1 MVCRDT
7 WGNMRAAGLREW
19 LEVKDPGLV
28 AVKRA
33 GRVTLAACLAF
44 YFSLYVLND
53 SQMATFASFGCIAF
67 GAFSEVTGEPWQRT
81 KTYAVGL
88 LAAIILVTLG
98 TALAVNTW
106 AAVTGM
112 FVVGFAIAYAGVGG
126 PRVVGVANGL
136 QLLYI
141 LPSFPPYLPEAL
153 GSRLTGLILA
163 VVLLA
168 IADRVL
174 WPPPVPTPFRSRLAE
189 AIRGVRDRLVLLLE
203 ALGDRQPSAQSAPA
217 ESDGEISLRL
227 SQIPPLER
235 PTGPGRRDRAAIQ
248 AATLLRGAETRVVAL
263 AELAHQYRPELHD
276 ERATLLSVTT
286 RSLSESAEALAG
298 PSDDHRYRQGRDPD
312 PAPVEDALAQYVRRR
327 EALAGSVDVDH
338 ELPTRLR
345 FAVAAEEL
353 AVWTRDLAEA
363 TRIMQG
369 ERVREPKA
377 RSTAEPFWY
386 VDRSTPSLWFRRF
399 RGHFTP
405 RSIFFQNAIRL
416 AIGLAAARLI
426 AGVLDL
432 SHGFWMLLATLT
444 LMRTSVATTRAAVVP
459 AFLGTVAGGLV
470 AAVILALA
478 GGDSIVYEVAFPFV
492 MLIALV
498 AGPLGGVVAGQAM
511 FTLLV
516 AMLFAQMAPVSWRLA
531 EVRVFDVVLG
541 GLLGAVVGLL
551 VWPRGAQGE
560 MRRATKATLDAAAN
574 DLESTVG
581 SLVHRAVASSD
592 RQDAAG
598 VAVHLLMLTDSTY
611 AQYRSELRRAP
622 DPVDWLAVLGLI
634 HEVVRGG
641 QALRR
646 THGAPG
652 PLPWPGVAAELEG
665 LGSGTADQ
673 LRAIGGLLTTK
684 VRGNQADPES
694 AEISADSWLATSDG
708 RAVTRRQNDPAAA
721 VRVLDLWGWLTGV
734 AFDSRR
740 VADGAR
746 RAIESR

>member
-1 MVCRDT
+1 
-7 WGNMRAAGLREW
+7 
-19 LEVKDPGLV
+19 
-28 AVKRA
+28 
-33 GRVTLAACLAF
+33 
-44 YFSLYVLND
+44 
-53 SQMATFASFGCIAF
+53 
-67 GAFSEVTGEPWQRT
+67 
-81 KTYAVGL
+81 
-88 LAAIILVTLG
+88 
-98 TALAVNTW
+98 
-106 AAVTGM
+106 
-112 FVVGFAIAYAGVGG
+112 
-126 PRVVGVANGL
+126 
-136 QLLYI
+136 
-141 LPSFPPYLPEAL
+141 
-153 GSRLTGLILA
+153 
-163 VVLLA
+163 
-168 IADRVL
+168 
-174 WPPPVPTPFRSRLAE
+174 
-189 AIRGVRDRLVLLLE
+189 
-203 ALGDRQPSAQSAPA
+203 
-217 ESDGEISLRL
+217 
-227 SQIPPLER
+227 
-235 PTGPGRRDRAAIQ
+235 
-248 AATLLRGAETRVVAL
+248 
-263 AELAHQYRPELHD
+263 
-276 ERATLLSVTT
+276 
-286 RSLSESAEALAG
+286 
-298 PSDDHRYRQGRDPD
+298 
-312 PAPVEDALAQYVRRR
+312 
-327 EALAGSVDVDH
+327 
-338 ELPTRLR
+338 
-345 FAVAAEEL
+345 
-353 AVWTRDLAEA
+353 
-363 TRIMQG
+363 
-369 ERVREPKA
+369 
-377 RSTAEPFWY
+377 
-386 VDRSTPSLWFRRF
+386 
-399 RGHFTP
+399 
-405 RSIFFQNAIRL
+405 L

-592 RQDAAG
+592 RQDAVG

-611 AQYRSELRRAP
+611 AQYRSELRSAP
-622 DPVDWLAVLGLI
+622 DPVDWLAVLGLV

-673 LRAIGGLLTTK
+673 LRAIGGLLSTK
-684 VRGNQADPES
+684 SRGHQANPES
-694 AEISADSWLATSDG
+694 AEVSTDSWLATSDG
-708 RAVTRRQNDPAAA
+708 RAVTRRQIDPAAA

-734 AFDSRR
+734 AFDGRR
-740 VADGAR
+740 VAKSLR
-746 RAIESR
+746 RASESR

>member
-1 MVCRDT
+1 M
-7 WGNMRAAGLREW
+7 ALAGDLRKW
-19 LEVKDPGLV
+19 LEDKDPSLV

-33 GRVTLAACLAF
+33 VRVTLAACVAF
-44 YFSLYVLND
+44 YFSLYVLDNT
-53 SQMATFASFGCIAF
+53 QMATFASFGCIAF

-88 LAAIILVTLG
+88 IAGIVVVTLG
-98 TALAVNTW
+98 TALAVTTW
-106 AAVTGM
+106 AAVAGM

-126 PRVVGVANGL
+126 PRVAGVANGL

-153 GSRLTGLILA
+153 GSRLIGLILA

-174 WPPPVPTPFRSRLAE
+174 WPPPVPTSCRHRLAE
-189 AIRGVRDRLVLLLE
+189 AIRAVRDRLVSLLE
-203 ALGDRQPSAQSAPA
+203 SAGDRQASAQF
-217 ESDGEISLRL
+217 DGGISLRL
-227 SQIPPLER
+227 SRIPPLQR
-235 PTGPGRRDRAAIQ
+235 PTGPGRRDRAAMH
-248 AATLLRGAETRVVAL
+248 AATLLRGVEGRVTAL
-263 AELAHQYRPELHD
+263 AQLAEQHRPAVAHGEG
-276 ERATLLSVTT
+276 ATLLDATV
-286 RSLSESAEALAG
+286 RSLGESAEVLAR
-298 PSDDHRYRQGRDPD
+298 PLDDHDDRRSPGPD
-312 PAPVEDALAQYVRRR
+312 PAPVEDALTHYVQRR
-327 EALAGSVDVDH
+327 EARAASVEVDH
-338 ELPTRLR
+338 DLPTRLR
-345 FAVAAEEL
+345 SAVVIEEL

-369 ERVREPKA
+369 EHVPEPRA
-377 RSTAEPFWY
+377 RSMAEPFWY
-386 VDRSTPSLWFRRF
+386 ANSSTLSLWFARF

-405 RSIFFQNAIRL
+405 RSVFFQNAIRL
-416 AIGLAAARLI
+416 AIGLALARLV

-444 LMRTSVATTRAAVVP
+444 LMRTSVATTRAAIVP

-470 AAVILALA
+470 AALVLALA
-478 GGDSIVYEVAFPFV
+478 GGNSLVYEVAFPFI
-492 MLIALV
+492 MIIALT
-498 AGPLGGVVAGQAM
+498 AGPLIGLAAGQAA

-560 MRRATKATLDAAAN
+560 MRRITKVTLETAAN

-581 SLVHRAVASSD
+581 SLAHRDVASSD
-592 RQDAAG
+592 RQRTAE
-598 VAVHLLMLTDSTY
+598 VAVHFLLLTDSTY
-611 AQYRSELRRAP
+611 AQYRSELRSAP
-622 DPVDWLAVLGLI
+622 DAIDWLGVLGLV

-641 QALRR
+641 QVLRR
-646 THGAPG
+646 THGTAG
-652 PLPWPGVAAELEG
+652 PLPWPGVAADLES
-665 LGSGTADQ
+665 LGSSTADQ
-673 LRAIGGLLTTK
+673 LRGVGGLLSIK
-684 VRGNQADPES
+684 SAAQQAEPKA
-694 AEISADSWLATSDG
+694 AEISVDSWISTSDG
-708 RAVTRRQNDPAAA
+708 REVARRQIDPAAA

-740 VADGAR
+740 ASDGVR